1 MARFTK
7 SAALVLC
14 AAVLIATAQENSIQ
28 ESAVKVSMYFTV
40 NIISTCLAVW
50 F

>member
-14 AAVLIATAQENSIQ
+14 AAVLIATAQENRLT
-28 ESAVKVSMYFTV
+28 ESSVKVCMNFKA
-40 NIISTCLAVW
+40 NILYT
-50 F
+50 